1 MPHPTH
7 PEGVPLD
14 VWLFNQDEAPSGAVI
29 RRHLAARLVVTYSPA
44 GGVVVDLAP
53 EGGEVLAVATE
64 AGRRVVV
71 VPTTGSRG
79 RRPSSLDAVT
89 GTADLAIVLPPASC
103 LAPLRPHSLP
113 AEEVGVLCRRVVPRL
128 RSGGVVVVG
137 SLGGT
142 AAGDRDPLA
151 EAVNAAASAGLAY
164 FQHVVAIMAI
174 DLHTAGASPAGLP
187 AEATTR
193 SRRARPSRATGGQH
207 HAKGTGG
214 GRCLSHVDLLVF
226 IRRCP

>member
-44 GGVVVDLAP
+44 DGVVVDIAP
-53 EGGEVLAVATE
+53 EGAEVLAAATE
-64 AGRRVVV
+64 AGRRAVVA
-71 VPTTGSRG
+71 PTTGSRR

-113 AEEVGVLCRRVVPRL
+113 AQEVGVLCRRVAPCL
-128 RSGGVVVVG
+128 RSGGVWVVG
-137 SLGGT
+137 SLGG
-142 AAGDRDPLA
+142 AATGDHDQLA
-151 EAVNAAASAGLAY
+151 DAVNAAASAGLAY
-164 FQHVVAIMAI
+164 FQHVVAVMAF
-174 DLHTAGASPAGLP
+174 DLLTAGASPAGLP

-193 SRRARPSRATGGQH
+193 SRTDRPSPATGNPH
-207 HAKGTGG
+207 PATGTG

-226 IRRCP
+226 TRRCP

>member
-14 VWLFNQDEAPSGAVI
+14 VWLFKQDEGPTGTVI
-29 RRHLAARLVVTYSPA
+29 RRQLAARLVVTFSPA

-71 VPTTGSRG
+71 APTTGSPG
-79 RRPSSLDAVT
+79 RRPVSPAAVT

-103 LAPLRPHSLP
+103 LAPLRPDSLP
-113 AEEVGVLCRRVVPRL
+113 AQEVGVLCRRVAPWL
-128 RSGGVVVVG
+128 RSGGVLVVG
-137 SLGGT
+137 SLGGA

-151 EAVNAAASAGLAY
+151 DAVNAAASAGLAY
-164 FQHVVAIMAI
+164 FQHVVAVMAI
-174 DLHTAGASPAGLP
+174 DLHTAGATPADRRT
-187 AEATTR
+187 EATTR
-193 SRRARPSRATGGQH
+193 SRRARPSPGTGSHDPATGR
-207 HAKGTGG
+207 
-214 GRCLSHVDLLVF
+214 RCLSHVDLLVF
-226 IRRCP
+226 TRRCP

>member
-53 EGGEVLAVATE
+53 EGTEVVAAATE
-64 AGRRVVV
+64 AGRCVVV
-71 VPTTGSRG
+71 APITGSRG
-79 RRPSSLDAVT
+79 RRPVSPDAVT

-103 LAPLRPHSLP
+103 LAPLQPHSLP
-113 AEEVGVLCRRVVPRL
+113 ADEVGVLCRRAVPRL
-128 RSGGVVVVG
+128 RSGGVLVVG

-142 AAGDRDPLA
+142 ADGDRDPLA

-164 FQHVVAIMAI
+164 FQHVVAVMAF
-174 DLHTAGASPAGLP
+174 DLHTDGATPADRR

-193 SRRARPSRATGGQH
+193 SRRARPSPATASPHPATG
-207 HAKGTGG
+207 TGS
-214 GRCLSHVDLLVF
+214 GRGLSHVDLLVF
-226 IRRCP
+226 TRRCP